1 MKRPPQYAADAQE
14 EPRGTMTTLKERPTE
29 TRTAVAEPAAI
40 AAPVAVAA
48 PAAPPAVDISK
59 VPETPGELLAEWDRP
74 APSAVAAAPAVV
86 VAAPA
91 VDTPA
96 APQPLL
102 HQLIAATLLRCWD
115 AIVGP
120 AMTDRERIRRD
131 IAQHHGHADT
141 FRPRI

>member
-1 MKRPPQYAADAQE
+1 
-14 EPRGTMTTLKERPTE
+14 MTTLKERPTE
-29 TRTAVAEPAAI
+29 TRTAVAEPTAAVTPI
-40 AAPVAVAA
+40 AAPA

-74 APSAVAAAPAVV
+74 APSAVAAPAVV
-86 VAAPA
+86 VNAPA
-91 VDTPA
+91 IDTPA

-120 AMTDRERIRRD
+120 AMTDRERTRRD
-131 IAQHHGHADT
+131 IAQHHVHADT

>member
-1 MKRPPQYAADAQE
+1 
-14 EPRGTMTTLKERPTE
+14 MTTLQERPTE
-29 TRTAVAEPAAI
+29 TRNAVDAPAAI
-40 AAPVAVAA
+40 PTTIAA

-74 APSAVAAAPAVV
+74 APSAVATPAVV

-91 VDTPA
+91 IDTPA